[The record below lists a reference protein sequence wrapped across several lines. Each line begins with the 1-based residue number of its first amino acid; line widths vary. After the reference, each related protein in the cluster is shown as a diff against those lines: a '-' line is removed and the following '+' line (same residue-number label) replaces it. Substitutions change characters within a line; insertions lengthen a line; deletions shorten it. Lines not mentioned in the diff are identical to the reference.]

1 MKGLKHFMGTGGF
14 KVLLLVAV
22 ILLLLI
28 PAAMIRNIIQE
39 RSSRAE
45 GAEEEI
51 MEAWG
56 DEFLI
61 LGPIVQIPLT
71 NYEEIK
77 TRNEKGEEK
86 TEIRETETWL
96 RITPGDLF
104 ADVELGTE
112 IKRRGIFSVP
122 LFAGEI
128 SLKGNFDTNDL
139 EKLIKSNQKIFP
151 EKAELVIA
159 LSSQRGIREIAKA
172 DWNGGELNFVSGA
185 HGFGLSGRYEDNSS
199 GGIHS
204 FVTLSKNTINS
215 FDIRMGIQGG
225 KSLRM
230 VPLGDDTRL
239 YVKADWPAPSF
250 QGAYLPVEKTLDE
263 NGFEG
268 RWQVS
273 HLSRNIPSA
282 WVGAEVN
289 YDLYDTLFGVNFFKA
304 LAHYDLNTRAAKYAL
319 LFIIVPFLSLFILE
333 NLLKRNIHPAQY
345 LLAGIGSL
353 IFYLLLLAFSEH
365 LPFSAAYWIAA
376 PAVTIMLT
384 LYSRTLLGA
393 WNKCLLMA
401 GVMILCYMFLYFT
414 LQSEDWALL
423 IGALGCFGIT
433 AAVMFFTRKLD
444 WYGKKAGGDNSD
456 TGN

>member
-1 MKGLKHFMGTGGF
+1 MKTLKNFVQTGGF
-14 KVLLLVAV
+14 KVILLIAV

-39 RSSRAE
+39 RSMRAA

-56 DEFLI
+56 DQFLV
-61 LGPIVQIPLT
+61 LGPVLQIPLIE
-71 NYEEIK
+71 YEEVKI
-77 TRNEKGEEK
+77 RNDRGEEK
-86 TEIRETETWL
+86 TEIREIETWL
-96 RITPGDLF
+96 RITPGDLV
-104 ADVELGTE
+104 ADAELATE
-112 IKRRGIFSVP
+112 TKKRGIFSVP

-128 SLKGNFDTNDL
+128 RLKGNFDTHDL
-139 EKLIKSNQKIFP
+139 EKLIKPNQKIFP

-159 LSSQRGIREIAKA
+159 LSNQRGIREITKA
-172 DWNGGELNFVSGA
+172 DWNGGELDFISGG
-185 HGFGLSGRYEDNSS
+185 HGFGLSERYGDAGA

-204 FVTLSKNTINS
+204 FVTLSKNMVDN
-215 FDIRMGIQGG
+215 FDITMGIQGG

-239 YVKADWPAPSF
+239 HIKADWPSPSF
-250 QGAYLPVEKTLDE
+250 QGAYLPAEKNIDE
-263 NGFEG
+263 HGFDA
-268 RWQVS
+268 RWQVN

-282 WVGAEVN
+282 WVGTAIDH
-289 YDLYDTLFGVNFFKA
+289 DLYNALFGVNFFKA
-304 LAHYDLNTRAAKYAL
+304 LDHYDLNTRAAKYAL

-345 LLAGIGSL
+345 LLAGIGNL

-365 LPFSAAYWIAA
+365 LPFPAAYWIAA
-376 PAVTIMLT
+376 PAVTLMLA
-384 LYSRTLLGA
+384 LYSHTLLGA
-393 WNKCLLMA
+393 RNKCLLMA
-401 GVMILCYMFLYFT
+401 VVMMLCYTFLYFT

-423 IGALGCFGIT
+423 IGALGCFAIT

-444 WYGKKAGGDNSD
+444 WYGKKTNGGGSD
-456 TGN
+456 TDR